1 MRWVWFAGLTMVSLL
16 IFDAGLHQLQRST
29 AHFSMHPAREDIHR
43 DTLVVYFPGILTD
56 GESSSVDVLPVWR
69 QTGDVMLVSYE
80 GDAFDGE
87 AIIRQTVDKIA
98 RTAPQYKHIIFIG
111 ASMGGLLAYSTMV
124 ESRTLLS
131 AIKYRLILI
140 DAPTGWKDLQPGLQV
155 PAPLAWLWWAG
166 PLGAISRASSTTVRP
181 TSNRSQ
187 RTSNRVSI
195 NMPSMNTS
203 RATCRTQCRGEWMK
217 IVSSC
222 VTRRSHEDHSMEF
235 VLISCVPRATLTL
248 FGRPS
253 SRAGFARC
261 RWMTTICMT
270 WIRHMSDFGSA
281 RRCGRSCSASS
292 SQQSRKDWSATGP
305 ERNLR
310 AFSLLFLHNVLA
322 NFHCGRS

>member
-56 GESSSVDVLPVWR
+56 GESSSVDVLPVWL

-166 PLGAISRASSTTVRP
+166 PFGNLASKLYYGATYVKPKPENIEPGVDQHALDEYIEGNMSHPVSWGMDENRFLMRHPQITRGSLDGVRVDFVRSTRDTDTVRKTFVQSWLRKMSVDDYHMHDVDSTHVGLRERP
-181 TSNRSQ
+181 KVWQELFRKLL
-187 RTSNRVSI
+187 
-195 NMPSMNTS
+195 
-203 RATCRTQCRGEWMK
+203 ATK
-217 IVSSC
+217 
-222 VTRRSHEDHSMEF
+222 
-235 VLISCVPRATLTL
+235 
-248 FGRPS
+248 
-253 SRAGFARC
+253 
-261 RWMTTICMT
+261 
-270 WIRHMSDFGSA
+270 
-281 RRCGRSCSASS
+281 
-292 SQQSRKDWSATGP
+292 
-305 ERNLR
+305 
-310 AFSLLFLHNVLA
+310 
-322 NFHCGRS
+322 